1 VSRLWATAGWYT
13 SVLAIWL
20 VAGTAL
26 AWGWLPGRWRRLVA
40 ILTSAAGLGFLLVA
54 VNSEGLREA
63 PTVGVFLMG
72 TPYVTGQT
80 SALASLPYYVL
91 TGICLLLGTAGLAV
105 GDDLARVIE
114 RRWMVTA
121 IALSVVVTATRF
133 AMEKTAA
140 PPAIAQVFGL
150 IWLAPVVGAF
160 FYAALRAEG
169 KGWRALVPALFFYG
183 IAVRSFVTVLYFA
196 ATAFHLGSHYD
207 LGTAAEVRAPW
218 GRTLHFVP
226 GTLAQFGDLVLFPQL
241 LVWPLFTVVSGALG
255 ALMFRLLM
263 AAWPSVPR
271 SPIRGDASL
280 AATDS

>member
-1 VSRLWATAGWYT
+1 MAGWYA
-13 SVLAIWL
+13 SVLVIWL

-40 ILTSAAGLGFLLVA
+40 LLTSAAGLGFLLVA
-54 VNSEGLREA
+54 VSSEGLREA

-72 TPYVTGQT
+72 TPYVTGRA

-114 RRWMVTA
+114 RRWMATA
-121 IALSVVVTATRF
+121 IAMSLVVTVTRF

-140 PPAIAQVFGL
+140 PPSIAKLFGL
-150 IWLAPVVGAF
+150 IWLAPIVGAF

-169 KGWRALVPALFFYG
+169 KGWRALVSALLIYG
-183 IAVRSFVTVLYFA
+183 FAVRGFVTALYFA
-196 ATAFHLGSHYD
+196 ATALHLGSHYD
-207 LGTAAEVRAPW
+207 LGTAAEVRTPW

-226 GTLAQFGDLVLFPQL
+226 GTLSQFGDLVLFPQL
-241 LVWPLFTVVSGALG
+241 LVWPVFTVLSGALG
-255 ALMFRLLM
+255 ALMFRLVI
-263 AAWPSVPR
+263 AAWPSVPGG
-271 SPIRGDASL
+271 PFRGGARL
-280 AATDS
+280 ATTDS